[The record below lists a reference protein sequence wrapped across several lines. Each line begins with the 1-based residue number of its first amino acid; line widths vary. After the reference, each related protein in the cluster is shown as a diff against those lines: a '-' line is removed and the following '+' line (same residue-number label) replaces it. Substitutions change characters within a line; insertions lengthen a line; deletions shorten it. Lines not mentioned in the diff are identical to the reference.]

1 MKEHGISLPYNF
13 KIVSLTQDRIQV
25 SFKVLCPG
33 AIINDNKAV
42 DIYNTI

>member
-25 SFKVLCPG
+25 SFKAPH
-33 AIINDNKAV
+33 K
-42 DIYNTI
+42 YS